1 MILGIKE
8 LNTNYI
14 WQISSEFDELMSLA
28 RHDVELANAVTDLLE
43 NGLPLVTADV
53 DNLSTSPTGDRVF
66 TYHLPDELKILVAT
80 ARARKLDTEGVPIGS

>member
-53 DNLSTSPTGDRVF
+53 DNLSTSPTGDRVL
-66 TYHLPDELKILVAT
+66 TYHLPEQLKVLVVA
-80 ARARKLDTEGVPIGS
+80 ARTKKIEAEETPV